1 MRVLFWGTPA
11 FAVPSLD
18 ALATAGHEL
27 VGVVSQPDRRR
38 GRGGRL
44 QPSAV
49 KARAAELGIPVW
61 TPAHVRSEPLLQ
73 QQLAHLGAEVYVI
86 VAFGQILPA
95 EVLAQPPLGCWNGH
109 ASLLPRWRGA
119 APIQWTLLEGDGVT
133 GVGIMAMEATLD
145 TGPVLLQRTLTIGA
159 CENATSL
166 SARLSHLT
174 ATLLL
179 EALPVI
185 ASGRAGPEPQASHG
199 VSYARM
205 LGKEDFRLHWDQTAL
220 AVHRRVMG
228 VHPHAATWWCGQRIK
243 ILATVPLLPAL
254 AGTLA
259 AACGE
264 GVAALARQSW
274 PAAPPGTVLNVRRN
288 QGLVVA
294 TTDAPVLVQEAQLA
308 GRRPCRGTPLLQVLE
323 AKEGMGFDLTEAPVR
338 ARS

>member
-11 FAVPSLD
+11 FAVPCLD

-49 KARAAELGIPVW
+49 KARAHELGIPVW
-61 TPAHVRSEPLLQ
+61 TPRHIRREPLLQ
-73 QQLAHLGAEVYVI
+73 QQLADLGAEVYVI
-86 VAFGQILPA
+86 VAFGQLLPA

-119 APIQWTLLEGDGVT
+119 APIQWALLEGDDGT

-145 TGPVLLQRTLTIGA
+145 TGPVLLQRTLTIGV

-179 EALPVI
+179 DALPVI
-185 ASGRAGPEPQASHG
+185 ASRRACPTPQAIQG

-205 LGKEDFRLHWDQTAL
+205 LGKEDFRIHWEQTAL

-228 VHPHAATWWCGQRIK
+228 VHPHAATQWRGQRLK

-254 AGTLA
+254 ADTLA
-259 AACGE
+259 AECGD
-264 GVAALARQSW
+264 GVAALARQPW
-274 PAAPPGTVLNVRRN
+274 PTARPGTVLSVRRS

-294 TTDAPVLVQEAQLA
+294 TADAPLLVQEAQLA
-308 GRRPCRGTPLLQVLE
+308 GRRPCRGTPLLQVLGAE
-323 AKEGMGFDLTEAPVR
+323 ESMGFDLTEAPVR